1 MLVDVVHSKK
11 IYLETSSA
19 AQLQGDYLKC
29 KRNNF
34 LNFKEG
40 MTACLGAS
48 ITYHEKHALR
58 VQPCH
63 WAVSGSAGSAK
74 AEQQLCVLSWS
85 IGCAGGC
92 PCSAQCWGSL
102 ILSAQYSWLSATAQN
117 PAESLSQDSVCR
129 WNSLCKIW
137 RRCKN
142 PIPIWDPQSFSLC
155 CLSLRV
161 AGPCFDSGIWLRD
174 SSEMFWLIA
183 WQAS

>member
-1 MLVDVVHSKK
+1 
-11 IYLETSSA
+11 
-19 AQLQGDYLKC
+19 
-29 KRNNF
+29 
-34 LNFKEG
+34 

-63 WAVSGSAGSAK
+63 WAVSGSAGGAK

-117 PAESLSQDSVCR
+117 PAESLSQDSVCQ
-129 WNSLCKIW
+129 WDSLCKIW
-137 RRCKN
+137 RYGVKILF
-142 PIPIWDPQSFSLC
+142 PFEIPKASASAVYPLEWQ
-155 CLSLRV
+155 
-161 AGPCFDSGIWLRD
+161 GPALT
-174 SSEMFWLIA
+174 
-183 WQAS
+183 QAYD